1 MKRVAIIECATCKKE
16 VKITNMH
23 KSPLQMA
30 KKNGFFLISMTDL
43 KEDYQTE
50 IFVCKDCFYKHFY
63 KYFFRD
69 ELENDV

>member
-16 VKITNMH
+16 VKTTNMH
-23 KSPLQMA
+23 KSPLDLA
-30 KKNGFFLISMTDL
+30 KENKFFLLSMDDL
-43 KEDYQTE
+43 NGYKTE

>member
-1 MKRVAIIECATCKKE
+1 MKRVGSIECAICKKS
-16 VKITNMH
+16 VKTTN
-23 KSPLQMA
+23 KSPLDLA